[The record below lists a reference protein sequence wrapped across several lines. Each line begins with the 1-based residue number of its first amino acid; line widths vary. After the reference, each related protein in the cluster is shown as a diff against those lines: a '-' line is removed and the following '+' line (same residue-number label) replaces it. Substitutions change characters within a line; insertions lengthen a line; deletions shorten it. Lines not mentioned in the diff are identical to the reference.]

1 MAYSYY
7 FNRGISAYIVDYN
20 TCNSVSS
27 YNDKCDICRL
37 YKWRKK
43 LLSGDSGG
51 PLIADNKLIG
61 IVSWGYGCEA
71 DDYPRIYTKIQN
83 YATCMR
89 ELLERVQYLLNGHL
103 CLRLKG

>member
-7 FNRGISAYIVDYN
+7 FNRGISAYIVDHN

-27 YNDKCDICRL
+27 YNDKCDAGYI
-37 YKWRKK
+37 
-43 LLSGDSGG
+43 SGERDSCQGDNGG

-61 IVSWGYGCEA
+61 TVSWGYGCAA